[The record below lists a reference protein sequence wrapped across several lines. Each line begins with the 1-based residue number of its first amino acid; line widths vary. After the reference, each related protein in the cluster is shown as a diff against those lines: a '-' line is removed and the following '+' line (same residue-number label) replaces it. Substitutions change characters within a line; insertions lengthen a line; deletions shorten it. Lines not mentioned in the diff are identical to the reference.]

1 MSDHRN
7 TYYLVIDAGTT
18 RFKVALITP
27 EGKAHKKA
35 NRYYSQKPSNFHIYT
50 PGDFIESLKHTFG
63 IILKDIN
70 HPQIR
75 GIGVTGH
82 GPTLIPVSKDGKP
95 LYTAIGYLD
104 ERVSQYVKRLK
115 SMFGD
120 NLTSSMYIPIALY
133 FKEEHPDTYQKTYR
147 FLQSFDYINYL
158 LTGNF
163 CSTSSDLGISPWT
176 NSTLESAGLDP
187 DKFSRIYGMGVTIGE
202 TSQNAFELFGI
213 PPGIPVHSVGI
224 DFAAAILGTGA
235 LDRGKSCER
244 AGSSGGINLCWDKPV
259 DDPRLLCYSHFKKTL
274 YNIAAITST
283 SGRALQWIG
292 KICGSFKVSPP
303 KSLTELKKI
312 IFLPYLK
319 GERTPLWNPKASGLF
334 FGLRDEHTR
343 RDIILSVYTGIC
355 LSVRDCIE
363 IIEENGCEF
372 TDPVAITGWG
382 AKIEWFVKLKAAV
395 TGKRYMLLQTE
406 DGELLGCMIVCAVN
420 DRFYN
425 TIEEAVSSVL
435 KVKKIVEPDPN
446 EYEYFA
452 DFYEKYKRLRKI
464 LYEE

>member
-202 TSQNAFELFGI
+202 TSQKAFELFGI

-235 LDRGKSCER
+235 LDRGKSC
-244 AGSSGGINLCWDKPV
+244 
-259 DDPRLLCYSHFKKTL
+259 
-274 YNIAAITST
+274 
-283 SGRALQWIG
+283 
-292 KICGSFKVSPP
+292 
-303 KSLTELKKI
+303 
-312 IFLPYLK
+312 
-319 GERTPLWNPKASGLF
+319 
-334 FGLRDEHTR
+334 
-343 RDIILSVYTGIC
+343 
-355 LSVRDCIE
+355 
-363 IIEENGCEF
+363 
-372 TDPVAITGWG
+372 
-382 AKIEWFVKLKAAV
+382 
-395 TGKRYMLLQTE
+395 
-406 DGELLGCMIVCAVN
+406 
-420 DRFYN
+420 
-425 TIEEAVSSVL
+425 
-435 KVKKIVEPDPN
+435 
-446 EYEYFA
+446 
-452 DFYEKYKRLRKI
+452 
-464 LYEE
+464 